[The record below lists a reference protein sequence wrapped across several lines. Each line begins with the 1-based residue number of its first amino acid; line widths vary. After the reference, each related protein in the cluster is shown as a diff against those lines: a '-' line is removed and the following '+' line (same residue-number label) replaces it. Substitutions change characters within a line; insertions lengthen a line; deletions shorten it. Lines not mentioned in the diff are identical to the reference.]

1 MSAEF
6 LSLRNSKFESEVMI
20 RIKDTP
26 PKSGGLRF
34 RSGSKKPLLKVVV

>member
-6 LSLRNSKFESEVMI
+6 LSLRNAKFESEVMI
-20 RIKDTP
+20 RIKDTL

-34 RSGSKKPLLKVVV
+34 RSGSK